1 MKYEC
6 RKNCFNEKLWNG
18 FTKSALKI
26 TNGLVLDKPK
36 GLGNF

>member
-18 FTKSALKI
+18 FTESALKI
-26 TNGLVLDKPK
+26 TKALVLDKPK